1 MTARARAEAFCHRFG
16 LRVPILQAPMASASP
31 PALAAAVANA
41 GGMGGFGAL
50 TTEPSGIASW
60 MSAFRG
66 SSNGAAQINLWVPDP
81 PPPRDPV
88 REAAVVAAMAAW
100 GPAPKPLGNG
110 PWLQDFEAQCE
121 ALLEAAPPAVSSIM
135 GLFPEA
141 FVARLKARGIA
152 WLACVT
158 TVAEARAAEAAGAD
172 AVVAQGAEAGGH
184 RGSFDAAAA
193 ERQLATLFVLVP
205 RVADAVRVPVVA
217 TGGIMD
223 GRGIAAALT
232 LGASAVQMGTA
243 FLRCPEAGIAQA
255 YAEAIAATEP
265 EGTVAT
271 RAFSGR
277 LGRAIASEYT
287 RGAPD
292 PLPYPLQRVI
302 TGPMREAAAKA
313 DDPSRMQ
320 MWAGQGAAMARAEP
334 AAEVVRRVW
343 AEAEALL
350 P

>member
-1 MTARARAEAFCHRFG
+1 MTARARAQAFCQRFG

-41 GGMGGFGAL
+41 GGMGGYGAL
-50 TTEPSGIASW
+50 MTEPAGITGW

-81 PPPRDPV
+81 APPRDAA
-88 REAAVVAAMAAW
+88 REAAAVAAMEAW
-100 GPAPKPLGNG
+100 GPPPKPPGEG
-110 PWLQDFEAQCE
+110 PWLHDFDAQCE
-121 ALLEAAPPAVSSIM
+121 AVLDAAPPAISSIM
-135 GLFPEA
+135 GLFPAA
-141 FVARLKARGIA
+141 FVTRLKARGIA

-158 TVAEARAAEAAGAD
+158 TVEEARAAEAAGAD

-205 RVADAVRVPVVA
+205 RIIDAVRVPVVA

-243 FLRCPEAGIAQA
+243 FLRCPEAGIASA
-255 YAEAIAATEP
+255 WADALAVTEP

-277 LGRAIASEYT
+277 LGRAIASDYT
-287 RGAPD
+287 RGAPA

-302 TGPMREAAAKA
+302 TGPMREATTKA
-313 DDPSRMQ
+313 NDPSRMQ

-343 AEAEALL
+343 EEAEALL